1 MVSNSLELVSSELV
15 PQCLVLGAWTTQIPT
30 MLLTTI
36 LGILL
41 YYLVDDMKTGKLI
54 DF

>member
-36 LGILL
+36 LL